1 MIRTIRPH
9 PNRCKLIALFLP
21 LCLLLGCNRTAATGH
36 LPIAVGFSCEAEGTL
51 KGDPIAGSIQRSG
64 AGLLRMSLTQP
75 DELNGLTMTWDGQTV
90 TLDMLGLQWS
100 LDPEKV
106 PRAALGKRVLQSLDA
121 VVYSTADGVL
131 TEDGRLKTVG
141 DAETGVPYTLYS
153 DPESGALLSLE
164 IPSEELYLVF
174 SDFKQNE

>member
-1 MIRTIRPH
+1 MIRTTRRLKP
-9 PNRCKLIALFLP
+9 LLLLFP
-21 LCLLLGCNRTAATGH
+21 LCLLLGCNRTASAGH
-36 LPIAVGFSCEAEGTL
+36 LPIAVGFSCNAEGTL
-51 KGDPIAGSIQRSG
+51 KGDPIAGSIERSG

-90 TLDMLGLQWS
+90 TLEMMGLQWS

-121 VVYSTADGVL
+121 VVYTTTDGVL

-141 DAETGVPYTLYS
+141 DADTGVPYTLYS

-174 SDFKQNE
+174 SDFKINQ